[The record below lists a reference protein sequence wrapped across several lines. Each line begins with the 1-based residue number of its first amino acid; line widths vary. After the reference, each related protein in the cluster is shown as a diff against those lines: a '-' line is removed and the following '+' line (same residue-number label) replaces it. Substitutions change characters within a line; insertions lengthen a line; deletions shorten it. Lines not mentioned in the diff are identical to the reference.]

1 MRNEMDEIADTLFAV
16 AIVAAIGFGAANLAV
31 QVNKERTAFDAAVA
45 SQKLGQLAYPPL
57 SPGLL
62 HGRGCSGRGGG
73 QPHG

>member
-57 SPGLL
+57 SPGTGLT
-62 HGRGCSGRGGG
+62 GGDET
-73 QPHG
+73 PPTRLNF